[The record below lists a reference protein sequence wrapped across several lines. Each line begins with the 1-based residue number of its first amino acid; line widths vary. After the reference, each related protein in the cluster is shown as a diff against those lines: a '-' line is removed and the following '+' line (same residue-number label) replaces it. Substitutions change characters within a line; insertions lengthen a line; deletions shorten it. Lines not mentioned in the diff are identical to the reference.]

1 MRRRY
6 AQRDLQAIA
15 CPVCVFVCAIIHVMT
30 LAQQFFQDNLVFVY
44 FFYGLAFFTL
54 GLVVMLE
61 SGRHSEFRFA
71 RGLAPLAW
79 FGLIHGA
86 HEWLEMFEIFA
97 GAQGA
102 APAGLFVE
110 TIRLGSLVA
119 SFLLLLNF
127 GLRLAP
133 GAEDRPR
140 ASLWLTLAIG
150 VSWLAGVFI
159 VTLPYRP
166 NVEELYAAADVLA
179 RYALAIPGAL
189 LAALALLRERRDF
202 HARGMSQYGGSLLW
216 AALAFIVYGIVG
228 QAFPRPSLVFP
239 SQHING
245 ALFIDT
251 FGFPIQLI
259 RALAAAGITFHLA
272 KALRAFEAE
281 SRIRLARANK
291 ARIEAQAAALEAQQR
306 RADEV
311 EALNSE
317 LRAIAGELASLVD
330 MSRILASTFDLK
342 QMAGEA
348 LRHVVHSFPRA
359 CCAVVFL
366 RRPDGGYELLR
377 AYRRPE
383 APMPVVPPPVTEVCV
398 RAGEVGGPVGAR
410 LDGPVEVLGPES
422 FNEARGFRS
431 FGAPLKS
438 KDRTFGSLALSSV
451 REEEPL
457 GPDELRMLTA
467 FAQQFATAID
477 NIRLYELVQ
486 AREAQLEDLVAK
498 LVHAQEDERKR
509 IARELHDDTGQ
520 KLSAMGMGLA
530 ALEAALASGNGGRGG
545 AVLRNLREMNDQAI
559 SELRNIMA
567 DLRPAQLDDLGLV
580 PALKWYV
587 NQYQARNARPQVKLI
602 VERAPGRLPPEHETV
617 LFRVAQ
623 EALTNAR
630 RHAEAAEVTLRLFQ
644 SDDSVELAVQ
654 DDGVGFDPKQPPRH
668 EPGSGL
674 GLAGMRERVS
684 LVSGM
689 LQIESAP
696 GQGTCIRVTLPLA
709 RKGE

>member
-1 MRRRY
+1 MEVV
-6 AQRDLQAIA
+6 AE
-15 CPVCVFVCAIIHVMT
+15 
-30 LAQQFFQDNLVFVY
+30 FFRDNLIYVY

-71 RGLAPLAW
+71 RGLVPLAW

-97 GAQGA
+97 RAQGA
-102 APAGLFVE
+102 LSAGLFVE
-110 TIRLGSLVA
+110 ALRVGSLLA

-127 GLRLAP
+127 GLRLVP

-140 ASLWLTLAIG
+140 ASLWLTLGLG
-150 VSWLAGVFI
+150 VAWLAGVFV

-166 NVEELYAAADVLA
+166 SLREFYAAADVLA
-179 RYALAIPGAL
+179 RYALAIPGSL
-189 LAALALLRERRDF
+189 LAAWALLRERRDF
-202 HARGMSQYGGSLLW
+202 HARGMSQYGGSMLW
-216 AALAFIVYGIVG
+216 AALAFIVYGIIG
-228 QAFPRPSLVFP
+228 QIFPSPSLVFP
-239 SQHING
+239 SQHVNSVFFIN
-245 ALFIDT
+245 T
-251 FGFPIQLI
+251 FGFPIQLV

-311 EALNSE
+311 EALNAE

-330 MSRILASTFDLK
+330 MSRILSSTFDLK

-348 LRHVVHSFPRA
+348 LRHMVHSFPRA

-383 APMPVVPPPVTEVCV
+383 APMPVVMPPVTELCV
-398 RAGEVGGPVGAR
+398 RAGETGAPVGAR
-410 LDGPVEVLGPES
+410 LDGHVVVLGPES
-422 FNEARGFRS
+422 FNEARAFRS

-451 REEEPL
+451 KEEEPL

-486 AREAQLEDLVAK
+486 DREAQLEDLVAK

-530 ALEAALASGNGGRGG
+530 ALEATLASSDGARGLT
-545 AVLRNLREMNDQAI
+545 VLRNLREMNDQAI
-559 SELRNIMA
+559 IELRNIMA

-580 PALKWYV
+580 PALKWYIG
-587 NQYQARNARPQVKLI
+587 QYQARNPLPQVRLT

-630 RHAEAAEVTLRLFQ
+630 RHSGAREVLVRLSQ
-644 SDDSVELAVQ
+644 TDGTVELEIE
-654 DDGVGFDPKQPPRH
+654 DDGAGFDPKQPPRH

-674 GLAGMRERVS
+674 GLPGMRERVS
-684 LVSGM
+684 LVNGV
-689 LQIESAP
+689 LRIESAP
-696 GQGTCIRVTLPLA
+696 GQGTCIRVRLPLA
-709 RKGE
+709 EKGE

>member
-1 MRRRY
+1 
-6 AQRDLQAIA
+6 
-15 CPVCVFVCAIIHVMT
+15 
-30 LAQQFFQDNLVFVY
+30 
-44 FFYGLAFFTL
+44 
-54 GLVVMLE
+54 
-61 SGRHSEFRFA
+61 
-71 RGLAPLAW
+71 
-79 FGLIHGA
+79 
-86 HEWLEMFEIFA
+86 
-97 GAQGA
+97 
-102 APAGLFVE
+102 
-110 TIRLGSLVA
+110 
-119 SFLLLLNF
+119 
-127 GLRLAP
+127 
-133 GAEDRPR
+133 
-140 ASLWLTLAIG
+140 
-150 VSWLAGVFI
+150 
-159 VTLPYRP
+159 
-166 NVEELYAAADVLA
+166 
-179 RYALAIPGAL
+179 
-189 LAALALLRERRDF
+189 
-202 HARGMSQYGGSLLW
+202 
-216 AALAFIVYGIVG
+216 
-228 QAFPRPSLVFP
+228 VFP
-239 SQHING
+239 SQYVNSV
-245 ALFIDT
+245 LFIET
-251 FGFPIQLI
+251 FGFPIQLV
-259 RALAAAGITFHLA
+259 RALAAAGIAFHLG

-311 EALNSE
+311 EALNTE

-330 MSRILASTFDLK
+330 MSRILSSTFDLK
-342 QMAGEA
+342 HMAGEA
-348 LRHVVHSFPRA
+348 LRHMVHSFPRA

-383 APMPVVPPPVTEVCV
+383 APMPAVAPPVTELCV

-410 LDGPVEVLGPES
+410 LAGAVVVLGPES

-451 REEEPL
+451 KDEEPL
-457 GPDELRMLTA
+457 GPDDLRMLTA

-486 AREAQLEDLVAK
+486 DREAQLEDLVAK

-520 KLSAMGMGLA
+520 KLSALGMGLA
-530 ALEAALASGNGGRGG
+530 ALGAALASGDPSRAAG
-545 AVLRNLREMNDQAI
+545 VLRNLREMNDQAI

-580 PALKWYV
+580 PALKWYIG
-587 NQYQARNARPQVKLI
+587 QYQARNPLPQVQLT

-617 LFRVAQ
+617 LFRAAQ

-630 RHAEAAEVTLRLFQ
+630 RHAEAKRVTLRLSQ
-644 SDDSVELAVQ
+644 KDDLVELEIQ
-654 DDGVGFDPKQPPRH
+654 DDGIGFDPKQPPRH

-674 GLAGMRERVS
+674 GLPGMRERVS
-684 LVSGM
+684 LVYGT
-689 LQIESAP
+689 LQVESAP

-709 RKGE
+709 RRGE

>member
-1 MRRRY
+1 ME
-6 AQRDLQAIA
+6 L
-15 CPVCVFVCAIIHVMT
+15 V
-30 LAQQFFQDNLVFVY
+30 QQFFRENLVYVY
-44 FFYGLAFFTL
+44 FFYGLTFFAL
-54 GLVVMLE
+54 GLVVLLE
-61 SGRHSEFRFA
+61 SGRYTEFRFA
-71 RGLAPLAW
+71 RGLVPLAL
-79 FGLIHGA
+79 FGLVHGA
-86 HEWLEMFEIFA
+86 HEWLEMFQIFA
-97 GAQGA
+97 RAQGNS
-102 APAGLFVE
+102 GTNTFVE
-110 TIRLGSLVA
+110 TFRLGTLVA

-127 GLRLAP
+127 GLRLLP

-140 ASLWLTLAIG
+140 ASLWQTLIIG
-150 VSWLAGVFI
+150 GLWLLGVLVI
-159 VTLPYRP
+159 AWLYRP
-166 NVEELYAAADVLA
+166 DAQELFQAADVLA

-189 LAALALLRERRDF
+189 LAAWALLRERRDF

-216 AALAFIVYGIVG
+216 AGLAFFVYGALG
-228 QAFPRPSLVFP
+228 QIFPRPSIVFP
-239 SQHING
+239 SQYVNS
-245 ALFIDT
+245 AFFLDT
-251 FGFPIQLI
+251 FGFPIQVV
-259 RALAAAGITFHLA
+259 RALAAAGIAFHLS

-291 ARIEAQAAALEAQQR
+291 ARIEAQADALDAQQR
-306 RADEV
+306 RANEV
-311 EALNSE
+311 EALNTE

-330 MSRILASTFDLK
+330 MSRILSSTFDVK
-342 QMAGEA
+342 PMAGEA
-348 LRHVVHSFPRA
+348 LRHMVHSFPRA

-383 APMPVVPPPVTEVCV
+383 APMPVVPPPVTELCV

-410 LDGPVEVLGPES
+410 LDGRVVDLGPES

-451 REEEPL
+451 KEEEPL
-457 GPDELRMLTA
+457 GPDDLRMLTA

-477 NIRLYELVQ
+477 NSRLYEIVQ
-486 AREAQLEDLVAK
+486 DREAQLEDLVAR

-520 KLSAMGMGLA
+520 KLSAIGMGLA
-530 ALEAALASGNGGRGG
+530 GLEAALAASETGR
-545 AVLRNLREMNDQAI
+545 AATILRNLRDVNDQAI

-567 DLRPAQLDDLGLV
+567 DLRPAQLDDLGLA
-580 PALKWYV
+580 PALRWYV
-587 NQYQARNARPQVKLI
+587 SQYQARNALPQVRLI
-602 VERAPGRLPPEHETV
+602 VDSMPGRLPPEFETV

-630 RHAEAAEVTLRLFQ
+630 RHADATEVTARLTQ
-644 SDDSVELAVQ
+644 IDSMVQ
-654 DDGVGFDPKQPPRH
+654 LEVRDNGVGFDPRQPPRH

-674 GLAGMRERVS
+674 GLPGMRERVG
-684 LVSGM
+684 LVNGA
-689 LQIESAP
+689 LEVDSAP
-696 GQGTCIRVTLPLA
+696 GRGTCIRVTLPLP

>member
-1 MRRRY
+1 ME
-6 AQRDLQAIA
+6 L
-15 CPVCVFVCAIIHVMT
+15 V
-30 LAQQFFQDNLVFVY
+30 QQFFRDNLVYVY
-44 FFYGLAFFTL
+44 FFYGLAFFAL
-54 GLVVMLE
+54 GLVVLLE
-61 SGRHSEFRFA
+61 SGRYTEFRFA
-71 RGLAPLAW
+71 RGLVPLAF

-86 HEWLEMFEIFA
+86 HEWFEMFQIFA
-97 GAQGA
+97 STRGLA
-102 APAGLFVE
+102 ATNAAVE
-110 TIRLGSLVA
+110 TLRLGTLVA

-127 GLRLAP
+127 GLRLLP
-133 GAEDRPR
+133 GAENRPR
-140 ASLWLTLAIG
+140 TSFWLTLTLGGLWLLG
-150 VSWLAGVFI
+150 VLFI
-159 VTLPYRP
+159 VWLYRP
-166 NVEELYAAADVLA
+166 DTMQLFVAADVLA

-189 LAALALLRERRDF
+189 LAAWALLRERRDF

-216 AALAFIVYGIVG
+216 AGLAFIVYGAVG
-228 QAFPRPSLVFP
+228 QAFPQPSIVFP
-239 SQHING
+239 SQYINSV
-245 ALFIDT
+245 LFIET
-251 FGFPIQLI
+251 FGFPIQLV
-259 RALAAAGITFHLA
+259 RALAAAGIAFHLG

-291 ARIEAQAAALEAQQR
+291 ARIEAQAAALDAQQR

-311 EALNSE
+311 ETLNTE

-330 MSRILASTFDLK
+330 MSRILSSTFDLK
-342 QMAGEA
+342 HMAGEA
-348 LRHVVHSFPRA
+348 LRHMVRSFPRA

-383 APMPVVPPPVTEVCV
+383 APMPVVPPPVTELCV

-410 LDGPVEVLGPES
+410 LDGLVILLGPES

-431 FGAPLKS
+431 FGAPLKT

-451 REEEPL
+451 EDEEPL
-457 GPDELRMLTA
+457 GPDDLRMLTA

-477 NIRLYELVQ
+477 NIRLYEIVQ
-486 AREAQLEDLVAK
+486 ERETQLEDLVAK

-520 KLSAMGMGLA
+520 KLTAMGMGLA
-530 ALEAALASGNGGRGG
+530 ALVAALASGDENRGTS
-545 AVLRNLREMNDQAI
+545 VLRNLREMNDQAI

-580 PALKWYV
+580 PALKWYIS
-587 NQYQARNARPQVKLI
+587 QYQARNPLPRVRLT
-602 VERAPGRLPPEHETV
+602 VERTPGRLPPEHETV

-630 RHAEAAEVTLRLFQ
+630 RYAEAREVTVRLAQ
-644 SDDSVELAVQ
+644 TDRQVELEVQ

-674 GLAGMRERVS
+674 GLPGMRERVS
-684 LVSGM
+684 LVNGI
-689 LQIESAP
+689 LLIESAP
-696 GQGTCIRVTLPLA
+696 GQGACVRVTLPLA
-709 RKGE
+709 AKGESDR

>member
-1 MRRRY
+1 MDMV
-6 AQRDLQAIA
+6 A
-15 CPVCVFVCAIIHVMT
+15 
-30 LAQQFFQDNLVFVY
+30 QFFRENLVFVY

-54 GLVVMLE
+54 GLVVLLE
-61 SGRHSEFRFA
+61 SGRASQFRFA
-71 RGLAPLAW
+71 RALAPLAW

-86 HEWLEMFEIFA
+86 HEWFEMFFLFA
-97 GAQGA
+97 SGWASA
-102 APAGLFVE
+102 VPLALIEAF
-110 TIRLGSLVA
+110 RLGTLVA

-127 GLRLAP
+127 GMRLLP
-133 GAEDRPR
+133 DAETRPSAAR
-140 ASLWLTLAIG
+140 WQTFGMGLLWLLAAIFFT
-150 VSWLAGVFI
+150 WRH
-159 VTLPYRP
+159 RP
-166 NVEELYAAADVLA
+166 DLRAFADGADVLA

-189 LAALALLRERRDF
+189 LAAWALLRERRDF

-216 AALAFIVYGIVG
+216 AGLAFIVYGTIG
-228 QAFPRPSLVFP
+228 QIFPRPSLVFP
-239 SQHING
+239 SQTINSL
-245 ALFIDT
+245 LFIET
-251 FGFPIQLI
+251 FGFPIQLV
-259 RALAAAGITFHLA
+259 RGLAAAGIAFHLA

-291 ARIEAQAAALEAQQR
+291 ARIEAQAAALDAQQR
-306 RADEV
+306 RSNEV
-311 EALNSE
+311 DALNTE

-330 MSRILASTFDLK
+330 MSRILSSTFDLK
-342 QMAGEA
+342 PMAGEA
-348 LRHVVHSFPRA
+348 LRHMVRSFPRA

-383 APMPVVPPPVTEVCV
+383 APMPVVPPPVTELCV

-410 LDGPVEVLGPES
+410 LDGQVIVLGPES
-422 FNEARGFRS
+422 FNEARGYRS

-451 REEEPL
+451 ENEEPL
-457 GPDELRMLTA
+457 GPDDLRMLTA

-477 NIRLYELVQ
+477 NIRLYQIVQ
-486 AREAQLEDLVAK
+486 EREAQLEDLIAR

-530 ALEAALASGNGGRGG
+530 ALEGALTNGDAGRSAG
-545 AVLRNLREMNDQAI
+545 VLRNLREMNDQAI
-559 SELRNIMA
+559 RELRNIMA

-580 PALKWYV
+580 PALKWYIS
-587 NQYQARNARPQVKLI
+587 QYQARNPLPHVRLTVDH
-602 VERAPGRLPPEHETV
+602 APGRLPPEHETV

-623 EALTNAR
+623 EGLTNAR
-630 RHAEAAEVTLRLFQ
+630 RHAEATEVALRLTQ
-644 SDDSVELAVQ
+644 VDSRVELEIR

-674 GLAGMRERVS
+674 GLPGMRERVG
-684 LVSGM
+684 LVNGT
-689 LQIESAP
+689 LQIDSAP
-696 GQGTCIRVTLPLA
+696 GQGTCIRVTLPLQG
-709 RKGE
+709 KVG

>member
-1 MRRRY
+1 ME
-6 AQRDLQAIA
+6 L
-15 CPVCVFVCAIIHVMT
+15 V
-30 LAQQFFQDNLVFVY
+30 QQFFRDNLVYVY
-44 FFYGLAFFTL
+44 FFYGLTFFAL
-54 GLVVMLE
+54 GLTVLLE
-61 SGRHSEFRFA
+61 SGRYTEFRFA
-71 RGLAPLAW
+71 RGLVPLAL

-86 HEWLEMFEIFA
+86 HEWLEMFQIFA
-97 GAQGA
+97 RAQGSSGA
-102 APAGLFVE
+102 NAFVE
-110 TIRLGSLVA
+110 TLGLATLVA

-127 GLRLAP
+127 GLRLLP
-133 GAEDRPR
+133 GAEERRR
-140 ASLWLTLAIG
+140 ASLWQTLAIG
-150 VSWLAGVFI
+150 GLWLLGVLFI
-159 VTLPYRP
+159 AWLYRP
-166 NVEELYAAADVLA
+166 TAQEFFQAADVLA

-189 LAALALLRERRDF
+189 LAAWALWRERRDF

-216 AALAFIVYGIVG
+216 AGLAFFVYATLG
-228 QAFPRPSLVFP
+228 QLFPRPSIVFP
-239 SQHING
+239 SQYINSTVF
-245 ALFIDT
+245 LDT
-251 FGFPIQLI
+251 FGFPIQLV
-259 RALAAAGITFHLA
+259 RALAAAGIAFHLS

-291 ARIEAQAAALEAQQR
+291 ARIEAQADALDAQQR
-306 RADEV
+306 RANEV
-311 EALNSE
+311 EALNTE

-330 MSRILASTFDLK
+330 MSRILSSTFDVK
-342 QMAGEA
+342 PMAGEA
-348 LRHVVHSFPRA
+348 LRHMVHSFPRA

-383 APMPVVPPPVTEVCV
+383 APMPVVPPPVTELCV

-410 LDGPVEVLGPES
+410 LDGRVVDLGPES

-451 REEEPL
+451 KEEEPL
-457 GPDELRMLTA
+457 GPDDLRMLTA

-477 NIRLYELVQ
+477 NSRLYEIVQ
-486 AREAQLEDLVAK
+486 QREAQLEDLVSR

-520 KLSAMGMGLA
+520 KLSAIGMGLA
-530 ALEAALASGNGGRGG
+530 GLEAALAASETER
-545 AVLRNLREMNDQAI
+545 AATILRNLRDVNDQAI

-580 PALKWYV
+580 PALRWYV
-587 NQYQARNARPQVKLI
+587 SQYQARNALPQVRLI
-602 VERAPGRLPPEHETV
+602 VDSMPGRLPPELETV

-630 RHAEAAEVTLRLFQ
+630 RHADATEVTARLTQ
-644 SDDSVELAVQ
+644 VNSTVRLEVRDN
-654 DDGVGFDPKQPPRH
+654 GVGFDPRQPPRH

-674 GLAGMRERVS
+674 GLPGMRERVG
-684 LVSGM
+684 LVNGA
-689 LQIESAP
+689 LEIDSAP
-696 GQGTCIRVTLPLA
+696 GKGTCITVTLPLA

>member
-1 MRRRY
+1 
-6 AQRDLQAIA
+6 
-15 CPVCVFVCAIIHVMT
+15 
-30 LAQQFFQDNLVFVY
+30 
-44 FFYGLAFFTL
+44 
-54 GLVVMLE
+54 
-61 SGRHSEFRFA
+61 
-71 RGLAPLAW
+71 
-79 FGLIHGA
+79 
-86 HEWLEMFEIFA
+86 
-97 GAQGA
+97 
-102 APAGLFVE
+102 VE

-150 VSWLAGVFI
+150 LAWLVGVLI
-159 VTLPYRP
+159 VTFPSQPSLA
-166 NVEELYAAADVLA
+166 ELFAAGDVLA

-189 LAALALLRERRDF
+189 LAAWALLRERRDF

-216 AALAFIVYGIVG
+216 AALAFIVYGLIG

-239 SQHING
+239 SQHINSVF
-245 ALFIDT
+245 FIDT
-251 FGFPIQLI
+251 FGFPIQLV
-259 RALAAAGITFHLA
+259 RGLAAAGITFHLA

-311 EALNSE
+311 EALNTE
-317 LRAIAGELASLVD
+317 LRAIAGELAALVD
-330 MSRILASTFDLK
+330 MSRILSSTFDLK

-348 LRHVVHSFPRA
+348 LRHMVHSFPRA

-383 APMPVVPPPVTEVCV
+383 APMPVVPPPVTELSV

-410 LDGPVEVLGPES
+410 LNGNVVALGPES

-431 FGAPLKS
+431 FGTPLKS

-451 REEEPL
+451 KEEEPL
-457 GPDELRMLTA
+457 GPDDLRMLTA

-477 NIRLYELVQ
+477 NIRLYELLQ
-486 AREAQLEDLVAK
+486 DREAQLEDLIAK

-520 KLSAMGMGLA
+520 KLSAIGMGLA
-530 ALEAALASGNGGRGG
+530 ALETTVAAGDASRT
-545 AVLRNLREMNDQAI
+545 ASVLRNLREMNDQAMT
-559 SELRNIMA
+559 ELRNIMA
-567 DLRPAQLDDLGLV
+567 DLRPAQLDDLGLA
-580 PALKWYV
+580 PALKWYIG
-587 NQYQARNARPQVKLI
+587 QYQARNPEPQVRLVI
-602 VERAPGRLPPEHETV
+602 ERTPGRLPPEYETV

-630 RHAEAAEVTLRLFQ
+630 RHAEATEVTVRLSQ
-644 SDDSVELAVQ
+644 IGSEVALEIRDN
-654 DDGVGFDPKQPPRH
+654 GVGFDPGQPPRH

-674 GLAGMRERVS
+674 GLPGMRERVG
-684 LVSGM
+684 LVNGS

-696 GQGTCIRVTLPLA
+696 GQGARITVRLPLQGKA
-709 RKGE
+709 G